1 MDPDPTTGM
10 CDRAARVLARI
21 TLGGFP
27 IAIGHT
33 EALRVGVPDAS
44 SKRMPATNSSY
55 DELRPI
61 LDGVDDTVIARIVD
75 TGASVDE
82 VAEAVSYL
90 EAHEN
95 GEGLVE
101 DVSSPRVLEVRAI
114 LAEVRPADDDHGSN

>member
-1 MDPDPTTGM
+1 M
-10 CDRAARVLARI
+10 
-21 TLGGFP
+21 
-27 IAIGHT
+27 
-33 EALRVGVPDAS
+33 AS
-44 SKRMPATNSSY
+44 TNSSY

-61 LDGVDDTVIARIVD
+61 LDDVDDTVIARIVD

-82 VAEAVSYL
+82 VAEAVSYI

-114 LAEVRPADDDHGSN
+114 LAEVYPPDDIDEDRGSN

>member
-1 MDPDPTTGM
+1 MT
-10 CDRAARVLARI
+10 
-21 TLGGFP
+21 
-27 IAIGHT
+27 
-33 EALRVGVPDAS
+33 S
-44 SKRMPATNSSY
+44 TNSNY

-61 LDGVDDTVIARIVD
+61 LDDVDDTVIARIVE

-114 LAEVRPADDDHGSN
+114 LAEVRGSEDLDDDRRSN

>member
-1 MDPDPTTGM
+1 
-10 CDRAARVLARI
+10 
-21 TLGGFP
+21 
-27 IAIGHT
+27 
-33 EALRVGVPDAS
+33 
-44 SKRMPATNSSY
+44 MPSTHSSY

-61 LDGVDDTVIARIVD
+61 LDDVDDSVIARIVE

-90 EAHEN
+90 DAHEN

-114 LAEVRPADDDHGSN
+114 LAEVRPPDDLDEERGSN

>member
-1 MDPDPTTGM
+1 
-10 CDRAARVLARI
+10 
-21 TLGGFP
+21 
-27 IAIGHT
+27 
-33 EALRVGVPDAS
+33 
-44 SKRMPATNSSY
+44 MPSTNSNY

-61 LDGVDDTVIARIVD
+61 LANVDDTVIARILD

-114 LAEVRPADDDHGSN
+114 LAEVRPHDDERESN